1 MTTTVLDPLDDPKF
15 VGFQKWLDDGAKDE
29 PPIDAR
35 LAVSVSEDAAYSIV
49 DYRDQYRYGDA
60 ESLGWDIKRQ
70 HGGPGGC
77 GRDMFETLWIL
88 SSRGFRSDGWRRE
101 IDRLW
106 PTYDR
111 PRVPTDLLLIDVAD
125 EISHF
130 GWSPPADVTASIES
144 LRDMR
149 ARLHAERQAR
159 KAEEEERHYARVEAE
174 SEIEWLK
181 YQAWLA
187 AGEPMSDPLAKCHQ
201 ERKRR
206 TELQSLHEEFDQL
219 DRWLRGELVELD
231 DEDAIGALYLEYNEK
246 VRLLQMRQDA
256 LVPQHNKVS
265 TIVREAGGR
274 LNKDPIPLTGTQR
287 TVAELGQPV
296 LDEFL
301 AASTSVEASPS
312 VDYPRLPETLRDH
325 ALFEQMNEAIERI
338 LALAEGSPKLFRQD
352 RVLRCLAVLYAVHPD
367 ICERVVNRIIA
378 SGAVLSSGKFDS
390 AVKGFETKVR
400 REINTSAGFI
410 LDSRGNPDPAN
421 SDNVSVFLRTA
432 GKRLRHNAWFQ
443 RNEIADADKEN
454 WRHLD
459 EDGKDDLLVDAE
471 NSQFNYHPT
480 KERFHR
486 ALNRIAREDVY
497 DPVLER
503 IDECA
508 RAWDSVPRLDHWL
521 HHVCGVPDDEYHG
534 AVSRNII
541 GGMIRRARHPGCKHD
556 ECAILI
562 SKQGTAKSTIA
573 EILSLD
579 PDWFTDSIEIGGR
592 KVDIIPEMRGKWVIE
607 LQELSGMAKTEVER
621 VKAFISTKKDNA
633 RLSYRT
639 EASEPPR
646 RCIFIGTSNDRRPLR
661 DATGGRRFLPVYLS
675 GHAEIGWL
683 RAYVEQIIGE
693 AAVREAAG
701 ESFAIPREIWSVAAE
716 HQEAARQMS
725 PLEEHVADLIGPFRT
740 AACKVASADILEA
753 LRFRKCNDNKIGSAM
768 ERFGFTQPNRH
779 DRIWVSKSATGKAK
793 VAVALRLHRTLH
805 EITFKFDG
813 LPPPPH

>member
-1 MTTTVLDPLDDPKF
+1 M
-15 VGFQKWLDDGAKDE
+15 GQ
-29 PPIDAR
+29 
-35 LAVSVSEDAAYSIV
+35 SV
-49 DYRDQYRYGDA
+49 
-60 ESLGWDIKRQ
+60 
-70 HGGPGGC
+70 
-77 GRDMFETLWIL
+77 
-88 SSRGFRSDGWRRE
+88 RG
-101 IDRLW
+101 
-106 PTYDR
+106 
-111 PRVPTDLLLIDVAD
+111 
-125 EISHF
+125 
-130 GWSPPADVTASIES
+130 
-144 LRDMR
+144 
-149 ARLHAERQAR
+149 
-159 KAEEEERHYARVEAE
+159 
-174 SEIEWLK
+174 
-181 YQAWLA
+181 
-187 AGEPMSDPLAKCHQ
+187 
-201 ERKRR
+201 
-206 TELQSLHEEFDQL
+206 EFDQL
-219 DRWLRGELVELD
+219 DRWLGEELVELD

-274 LNKDPIPLTGTQR
+274 LNTDPIPLTGTQR

-301 AASTSVEASPS
+301 TASTSVDASPS
-312 VDYPRLPETLRDH
+312 VDYPRLPETLNDH
-325 ALFEQMNEAIERI
+325 VLFEQMNDAIERI
-338 LALAEGSPKLFRQD
+338 LAMAEGSPELFRQD

-367 ICERVVNRIIA
+367 ICERVVNRIIS
-378 SGAVLSSGKFDS
+378 SGAMLSSGKFDS
-390 AVKGFETKVR
+390 AVKAFENKVR

-421 SDNVSVFLRTA
+421 SDNVAVFLRTA
-432 GKRLRHNAWFQ
+432 GKQLRHNAWFQ

-459 EDGKDDLLVDAE
+459 DDGRDDLLVDAE

-486 ALNRIAREDVY
+486 ALNRIAREDIY

-508 RAWDSVPRLDHWL
+508 RAWDGVPRLDHWL
-521 HHVCGVPDDEYHG
+521 HHVCGVPDDEYHA
-534 AVSRNII
+534 AVSRNIV

-556 ECAILI
+556 ECPILI

-573 EILSLD
+573 EVLSLD

-607 LQELSGMAKTEVER
+607 LQELSGMAKTEVEK

-661 DATGGRRFLPVYLS
+661 DASGGRRFLPVYLS
-675 GHAEIGWL
+675 GHADIDWL
-683 RAYVEQIIGE
+683 RANVEHIIGE
-693 AAVREAAG
+693 CATREAAG
-701 ESFAIPREIWSVAAE
+701 ETFGIPKHLWSVAAE

-768 ERFGFTQPNRH
+768 ERLSFTQPNRH
-779 DRIWVSKSATGKAK
+779 DRIWVSKSATGNVKGATP
-793 VAVALRLHRTLH
+793 LRLQRTLH
-805 EITFKFDG
+805 EMTFRFDG
-813 LPPPPH
+813 LPPPPY

>member
-15 VGFQKWLDDGAKDE
+15 VGLQKWLEDGAKDE
-29 PPIDAR
+29 PPIEAR
-35 LAVSVSEDAAYSIV
+35 LAIPISEDAAYSII
-49 DYRDQYRYGDA
+49 DFRDRRFGDA
-60 ESLGWDIKRQ
+60 ESFGWDIYRQ

-77 GRDMFETLWIL
+77 GRDMFEIL
-88 SSRGFRSDGWRRE
+88 YIMSSRGFHSEGWRQE
-101 IDRLW
+101 TDRLW
-106 PTYDR
+106 ATYDR
-111 PRVPTDLLLIDVAD
+111 PRVSTDCLLIDAAD

-130 GWSPPADVTASIES
+130 GWSPPADVAASIEL
-144 LRDMR
+144 LRDTLREQRR
-149 ARLHAERQAR
+149 AREAA
-159 KAEEEERHYARVEAE
+159 EEERHYARIEAE
-174 SEIEWLK
+174 AEVEWSK

-187 AGEPMSDPLAKCHQ
+187 AGEPASDPLAKSHQ

-206 TELQSLHEEFDQL
+206 IVGQSLRDEYVALDTWFDAETAKISDDDEADARLCAEYTQRIRTIHAKFDQKMQQYS
-219 DRWLRGELVELD
+219 
-231 DEDAIGALYLEYNEK
+231 DANSRSK
-246 VRLLQMRQDA
+246 SD
-256 LVPQHNKVS
+256 
-265 TIVREAGGR
+265 T
-274 LNKDPIPLTGTQR
+274 IPLADTQR
-287 TVAELGQPV
+287 IVSALGQPI
-296 LDEFL
+296 LDAFL
-301 AASTSVEASPS
+301 INIHE
-312 VDYPRLPETLRDH
+312 LPVPGSLIQLPDLIKDH
-325 ALFEQMNEAIERI
+325 PLFGLLNNAIKRT
-338 LALAEGSPKLFRQD
+338 LALAETQPNQFRQE
-352 RVLRCLAVLYAVHPD
+352 RVLPMLAVLYAVHPD
-367 ICERVVNRIIA
+367 VCERVFHRITA
-378 SGAVLSSGKFDS
+378 AGAIITNAKFDS
-390 AVKGFETKVR
+390 AVKAFENKVR

-432 GKRLRHNAWFQ
+432 GKQLRHNAWFQ

-459 EDGKDDLLVDAE
+459 DDGKDDLLVDAE

-486 ALNRIAREDVY
+486 ALNRIARETPH

-508 RAWDSVPRLDHWL
+508 RAWDGAPRLDHWL
-521 HHVCGVPDDEYHG
+521 HHVCGVPDDEYHA
-534 AVSRNII
+534 AVGRNIV

-646 RCIFIGTSNDRRPLR
+646 RCVFVGTSNDRSPLR
-661 DATGGRRFLPVYLS
+661 DASGGRRFLPVHLK
-675 GHAEIGWL
+675 GHADIDWL
-683 RAYVEQIIGE
+683 RANVQQIIGE
-693 AAVREAAG
+693 AAVCEANG
-701 ESFAIPREIWSVAAE
+701 ETFRIPRELWDTAAE

-725 PLEEHVADLIGPFRT
+725 PLEEHVADLMGPFKT

-753 LRFRKCNDNKIGSAM
+753 LRFRKCNDNKIGNAM
-768 ERFGFTQPNRH
+768 ERLGFTQPNRH

-793 VAVALRLHRTLH
+793 SAVALRLHRTLH
-805 EITFKFDG
+805 EITFRFDG
-813 LPPPPH
+813 LPPPPY